1 MNMRSLLISVLSLL
15 VILPVIAQPV
25 HKATPADQLL
35 REYWAAHPEV
45 ARMHDHQNHQLI
57 AEMEPMQKTSDAI
70 TVNAAKS
77 FIVVASRFTFT
88 FSPSPFVVSQGD
100 TVSLDIT
107 SSDVTHGF
115 FLEQYFPG
123 ATVSPGQHLKVTFT
137 ANTPGTFTYACTV
150 PSCGNGHQ
158 NMVGELIVNAAPT
171 PPAITSFTP
180 RTGPAAGGT
189 VVAISGSN
197 FQNGAAVRFGDAS
210 AVSVTVNNSSSI
222 NAISPAQAAGDV
234 TITVSNPDGQ
244 TATAGTFTYTAP
256 GLTVTSVSPSSGS
269 NIGGTSITI
278 SGSTFASGATVTI
291 GGIDAGNVNVVNAS
305 SITATTP
312 VGPFDFSTNTS
323 RDVTVTNPD
332 GQTATLPGGFT
343 YTLPSPSIT
352 SISPNGSVPTGG
364 TVVIS
369 GVGFTTA
376 LPINV
381 TFGGVAGTSVHV
393 ISPTLLTVAA
403 PAHAVGSVNVVVTVG
418 TAATTATPAFTYQ
431 TPSKKRR
438 VVKPH

>member
-1 MNMRSLLISVLSLL
+1 
-15 VILPVIAQPV
+15 
-25 HKATPADQLL
+25 
-35 REYWAAHPEV
+35 
-45 ARMHDHQNHQLI
+45 
-57 AEMEPMQKTSDAI
+57 
-70 TVNAAKS
+70 
-77 FIVVASRFTFT
+77 
-88 FSPSPFVVSQGD
+88 
-100 TVSLDIT
+100 
-107 SSDVTHGF
+107 
-115 FLEQYFPG
+115 
-123 ATVSPGQHLKVTFT
+123 
-137 ANTPGTFTYACTV
+137 
-150 PSCGNGHQ
+150 
-158 NMVGELIVNAAPT
+158 
-171 PPAITSFTP
+171 
-180 RTGPAAGGT
+180 
-189 VVAISGSN
+189 
-197 FQNGAAVRFGDAS
+197 
-210 AVSVTVNNSSSI
+210 
-222 NAISPAQAAGDV
+222 
-234 TITVSNPDGQ
+234 
-244 TATAGTFTYTAP
+244 
-256 GLTVTSVSPSSGS
+256 
-269 NIGGTSITI
+269 
-278 SGSTFASGATVTI
+278 
-291 GGIDAGNVNVVNAS
+291 VNAS

-381 TFGGVAGTSVHV
+381 TFGGVAGTSVQV

-438 VVKPH
+438 IIKPH